1 MKNRTLIIILVLTL
15 FLFYLL
21 GVVNWDSILFS
32 RDNASLS
39 IGEKQE
45 GPDDSEINLFF
56 VGDIM
61 LGRGVE
67 YMINKEEGPTR
78 GGYPDFRFPFLK
90 IASELQKSDILFAN
104 LEGPIS
110 DRGVRVGSIYS
121 FRFKPE
127 AIDGLVYGGFDIL
140 SLANNHMLDYQRIAL
155 EDTMNILKEN
165 NIDYVGAGFNKEEAF
180 SLKIKEIKNTR
191 IGFLAYTNLGP
202 GNWKA
207 GEKNSG
213 MAWISENDIGEI
225 AEDIKKSKKEVDIL
239 IISLH
244 AGEEYEENPT
254 SFQTSFA
261 MNCIE
266 NGADLVV
273 GHHSHVVQKIERYN
287 DGWIAYSLGNFIFDQ
302 GFSEE
307 TMKSIILKV
316 AIKDKKIKE
325 ISSENIRINEYFQP
339 DFDN

>member
-32 RDNASLS
+32 RDNAPLS

-67 YMINKEEGPTR
+67 YMINKQGK
-78 GGYPDFRFPFLK
+78 GDFKFSFLK

-325 ISSENIRINEYFQP
+325 ISSEDIKINKYFQP

>member
-1 MKNRTLIIILVLTL
+1 MKNKTLIIILISTL

-21 GVVNWDSILFS
+21 EVVNWDSILSS
-32 RDNASLS
+32 RDNAPLS

-67 YMINKEEGPTR
+67 YMINKQGK
-78 GGYPDFRFPFLK
+78 GDFKFSFLK

-165 NIDYVGAGFNKEEAF
+165 NIDYIGAGFNKEEAF
-180 SLKIKEIKNTR
+180 SLKTKEIKNTK

-202 GNWKA
+202 ENWQA

>member
-21 GVVNWDSILFS
+21 EVVNWDSILSS
-32 RDNASLS
+32 RDNAPLS
-39 IGEKQE
+39 IIGEQE
-45 GPDDSEINLFF
+45 NFDDSEINLFF

-67 YMINKEEGPTR
+67 YMINKQGK
-78 GGYPDFRFPFLK
+78 GDFKFSFLK

>member
-1 MKNRTLIIILVLTL
+1 MKNRTLIIILASIL

-67 YMINKEEGPTR
+67 YMINKQGK
-78 GGYPDFRFPFLK
+78 GDFKFSFLK

-127 AIDGLVYGGFDIL
+127 AVDGLVYGGFDIL

-180 SLKIKEIKNTR
+180 SLKIKEIKNTK

-202 GNWKA
+202 ENWKA

-225 AEDIKKSKKEVDIL
+225 AEDIKKSKKEVDVL

>member
-1 MKNRTLIIILVLTL
+1 
-15 FLFYLL
+15 
-21 GVVNWDSILFS
+21 
-32 RDNASLS
+32 
-39 IGEKQE
+39 
-45 GPDDSEINLFF
+45 
-56 VGDIM
+56 
-61 LGRGVE
+61 
-67 YMINKEEGPTR
+67 
-78 GGYPDFRFPFLK
+78 
-90 IASELQKSDILFAN
+90 
-104 LEGPIS
+104 
-110 DRGVRVGSIYS
+110 
-121 FRFKPE
+121 KPE
-127 AIDGLVYGGFDIL
+127 AVDGLVYGGFDIL

-165 NIDYVGAGFNKEEAF
+165 KIDYVGAGFNKEEAF

-325 ISSENIRINEYFQP
+325 ISSEDIKINKYFQP

>member
-1 MKNRTLIIILVLTL
+1 MKNKTLIIILISTL

-21 GVVNWDSILFS
+21 EVVNWDSILSS
-32 RDNASLS
+32 RDNAPLS

-67 YMINKEEGPTR
+67 YMINKQGK
-78 GGYPDFRFPFLK
+78 GDFKFSFLK

-127 AIDGLVYGGFDIL
+127 AVDGLVYGGFDIL

-165 NIDYVGAGFNKEEAF
+165 NIDYIGAGFNKEEAF

>member
-21 GVVNWDSILFS
+21 GVVNWDSILSS
-32 RDNASLS
+32 RDNAPLS

-67 YMINKEEGPTR
+67 YMINKQGK
-78 GGYPDFRFPFLK
+78 GDFKFSFLK

-127 AIDGLVYGGFDIL
+127 AVDGLVYGGFDIL

-165 NIDYVGAGFNKEEAF
+165 KIDYVGAGFNKEEAF

-225 AEDIKKSKKEVDIL
+225 AEDIKKSKKEVDVL

-325 ISSENIRINEYFQP
+325 ISSEDIKINKYFQP

>member
-21 GVVNWDSILFS
+21 GVVNWDSILSS
-32 RDNASLS
+32 RDNAPLS
-39 IGEKQE
+39 IIGEQE
-45 GPDDSEINLFF
+45 NFDDSEINLFF

-67 YMINKEEGPTR
+67 YMINKQGK
-78 GGYPDFRFPFLK
+78 GDFKFSFLK

-325 ISSENIRINEYFQP
+325 ISSEDIKINKYFQP